1 MRGELRLEV
10 GGAGAQR
17 RLHLHAGLDE
27 RPQLLGQPFEVGPL
41 AEQHEDRLDRVGAV
55 VRGVAGGGED
65 QGGAE
70 REDVA
75 GAGDAAGVL
84 GLLGRH
90 VGGGADGDVG
100 HGQPGVGDAGGDA
113 EVDDAR
119 AVLDDQDVGRLEV
132 AVDEPG
138 AVDRLEGLGDA
149 GGEPAHGGR
158 GQRPALVHY
167 FLQRGRR
174 HVGGGEPGDGG
185 AGVGV
190 DDGGGVEAGD
200 GTRGLDLAGE
210 ADPEQLVLGQ
220 LGADRLDRHP
230 ASRGRPGQI
239 HQAHTAGPEPRQHLE
254 RSDPSRIVLRQLL
267 HHYLPTSPYGPPFRT
282 VPCSV
287 SPTAPPPAVRP
298 PIVAGRAVRGEPGA
312 EPGCLVM
319 IPYEPVMPTAP
330 GPHRIPPCPLP
341 GDATSVG
348 KGVAPSRHPSPAP
361 ATSSTACGRRTPAA
375 GTRRTAPRTT
385 RSAQRTASPRCPR
398 GPGKVTR
405 RHRRKARA
413 IPRTTVRTPPPHPC
427 RISVRAQYEGHIW
440 EPFAGPF
447 TPSRRPFSLARPHL
461 QSIESRSVRPSVS

>member
-1 MRGELRLEV
+1 M
-10 GGAGAQR
+10 
-17 RLHLHAGLDE
+17 
-27 RPQLLGQPFEVGPL
+27 
-41 AEQHEDRLDRVGAV
+41 
-55 VRGVAGGGED
+55 
-65 QGGAE
+65 
-70 REDVA
+70 
-75 GAGDAAGVL
+75 
-84 GLLGRH
+84 
-90 VGGGADGDVG
+90 
-100 HGQPGVGDAGGDA
+100 
-113 EVDDAR
+113 
-119 AVLDDQDVGRLEV
+119 
-132 AVDEPG
+132 
-138 AVDRLEGLGDA
+138 
-149 GGEPAHGGR
+149 
-158 GQRPALVHY
+158 
-167 FLQRGRR
+167 
-174 HVGGGEPGDGG
+174 
-185 AGVGV
+185 
-190 DDGGGVEAGD
+190 
-200 GTRGLDLAGE
+200 
-210 ADPEQLVLGQ
+210 
-220 LGADRLDRHP
+220 
-230 ASRGRPGQI
+230 
-239 HQAHTAGPEPRQHLE
+239 
-254 RSDPSRIVLRQLL
+254 
-267 HHYLPTSPYGPPFRT
+267 PTSPYGPPFRT

-427 RISVRAQYEGHIW
+427 RISVRAQYEGHIR